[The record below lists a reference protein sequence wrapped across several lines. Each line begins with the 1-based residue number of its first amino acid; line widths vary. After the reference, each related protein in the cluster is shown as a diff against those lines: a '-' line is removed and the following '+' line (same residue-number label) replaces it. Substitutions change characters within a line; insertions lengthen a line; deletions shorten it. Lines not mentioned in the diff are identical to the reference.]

1 MNLNLIFLL
10 YDGGS
15 TEFNENY
22 NDYGGFGWL
31 AWLVPIFII
40 YYETLNKENKKSF
53 LTKSGILKFLN
64 LFSTNGEIGRGEYI
78 FTFILFSLFIDLNY
92 SNLYLNSLI
101 DNFRLWHLPFF
112 WVFIAQGAKRCHD
125 ICLNGSAQ
133 FNPLY
138 FFLLFFKKGDDLF

>member
-1 MNLNLIFLL
+1 MKLIFCFFL

-22 NDYGGFGWL
+22 NDYGGYGWL
-31 AWLVPIFII
+31 VWLVPIFII
-40 YYETLNKENKKSF
+40 YYETLNKEDKKSF

-78 FTFILFSLFIDLNY
+78 ITCILFSLF
-92 SNLYLNSLI
+92 LYLNYIDLSFKSLS
-101 DNFRLWHLPFF
+101 DNFRFWHLPFI
-112 WVFIAQGAKRCHD
+112 WILIAQGAKRCHD
-125 ICLNGSAQ
+125 ICLSGLSQ

-138 FFLLFFKKGDDLF
+138 FFLLLFKKGDDLF